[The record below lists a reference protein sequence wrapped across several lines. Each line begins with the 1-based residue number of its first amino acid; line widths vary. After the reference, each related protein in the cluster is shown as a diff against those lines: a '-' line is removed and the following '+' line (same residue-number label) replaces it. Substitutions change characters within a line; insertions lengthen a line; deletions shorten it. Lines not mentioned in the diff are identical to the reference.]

1 MEALRYS
8 DQAPTLPVTEPLLA
22 DKPHHIIEHEK
33 PKTYPAHLQIDMEIP
48 EHLYNLGEVYNLS
61 IARGTLS
68 KEDRFKIQEHMIGT
82 IRMLDALPFPP
93 ELSNVPR
100 FASTHHETLKGTG
113 YPRKLNGHQLS
124 IPERIMAVAD
134 IYEALTAAD
143 RPYKT
148 PKTVSE
154 SVAILFRM
162 VESGDIDR
170 DVFEL
175 FLSSG
180 VYQEY
185 SARYL
190 QPQQQDDVPINQYL
204 RNRD

>member
-1 MEALRYS
+1 M
-8 DQAPTLPVTEPLLA
+8 D
-22 DKPHHIIEHEK
+22 
-33 PKTYPAHLQIDMEIP
+33 IP
-48 EHLYNLGEVYNLS
+48 EHLYNLGERYNLAV
-61 IARGTLS
+61 ARGTLTR
-68 KEDRFKIQEHMIGT
+68 EDRFKIQEHMIGT

-113 YPRKLNGHQLS
+113 YPRKLNAQQLS

-134 IYEALTAAD
+134 IFEALTAAD

-148 PKTVSE
+148 PKSVSE
-154 SVAILFRM
+154 SIAILYRM

-180 VYQEY
+180 VYRQYAEQ
-185 SARYL
+185 YL
-190 QPQQQDDVPINQYL
+190 QPEQLDDVSFEKYV
-204 RNRD
+204 RR

>member
-1 MEALRYS
+1 
-8 DQAPTLPVTEPLLA
+8 
-22 DKPHHIIEHEK
+22 
-33 PKTYPAHLQIDMEIP
+33 MEIP
-48 EHLYNLGEVYNLS
+48 EHLYNLGEIYNLS

-93 ELSNVPR
+93 ELSKVPQY
-100 FASTHHETLKGTG
+100 ASTHHETLKGSG
-113 YPRKLNGHQLS
+113 YPRKLNGQQLS

-134 IYEALTAAD
+134 IFEALTAAD

-148 PKTVSE
+148 PKKVSE
-154 SVAILFRM
+154 SIAILYRM
-162 VESGDIDR
+162 VNSGDIDR

-180 VYQEY
+180 VYRDY
-185 SARYL
+185 SERFL
-190 QPQQQDDVPINQYL
+190 RPEQRDDVPLEKYIRQQS
-204 RNRD
+204 